1 MPVTD
6 LIATPTRRAAFSTG
20 KAAAATNGNG
30 ESRDVRLRGM
40 GGEIRARR
48 QQQGLSA
55 VALARAI
62 GMSTSLVSQIER
74 GVTAPSLEVL
84 WAIARALEEPI
95 GAFFEENR
103 GVEPGPVASAPP
115 VSPKAVVVRAKARK
129 RLALP
134 HSVSYELLSPDLKGQ
149 IEFTWAEF
157 EPGDE
162 SPRQPYIHAGE
173 EQMVVIEGEIHFWVD
188 GEEFVLQE
196 GDSIRIDSSLPHR
209 AANLGTRR
217 ATVIAAMT
225 PPSF

>member
-1 MPVTD
+1 MTD
-6 LIATPTRRAAFSTG
+6 ALATRPRPGSAVAE
-20 KAAAATNGNG
+20 NGHGGGRNA
-30 ESRDVRLRGM
+30 RLRSLGA
-40 GGEIRARR
+40 EIRAIRR
-48 QQQGLSA
+48 RQGLST
-55 VALARAI
+55 VALAREI

-84 WAIARALEEPI
+84 WAIARAFRVPI
-95 GAFFEENR
+95 GAFFQEDDGEN
-103 GVEPGPVASAPP
+103 GPQAPGATQS
-115 VSPKAVVVRAKARK
+115 SKAVVVRANARK

-134 HSVSYELLSPDLKGQ
+134 NSVSYELLSPDLRRQ

-162 SPRQPYIHAGE
+162 SPSEPYTHAGE

-196 GDSIRIDSSLPHR
+196 GDAITIDSSLPHR
-209 AANLGTRR
+209 AANRGTRR
-217 ATVIAAMT
+217 AVVIAAMT